1 MSRGADT
8 KANTLWGGGA
18 PERGHSTPL
27 ERLAQLGD
35 ALRGVGAAAILA
47 DAAEP
52 VLIQPA
58 KGRSVKGPA
67 DANANSFPPFPCIPP
82 PPVVSEGEHVP
93 FPEHI
98 PCLTFPH
105 SQTHTHAPLPISTPT
120 RCRPP
125 LCAAWTAATSSC
137 RTAGSRV
144 LPRPSQP
151 PCDPPRHSLRHNGLN
166 ENAMQAVRD
175 AAGSGVSITF
185 DSF

>member
-1 MSRGADT
+1 MHLPSHCAPTPIPRSIENNRIGAE
-8 KANTLWGGGA
+8 GA
-18 PERGHSTPL
+18 S
-27 ERLAQLGD
+27 
-35 ALRGVGAAAILA
+35 ALAAILKETMISNLEC
-47 DAAEP
+47 AAAQWCSLLCQRP
-52 VLIQPA
+52 LTQMRTVSLPSLA
-58 KGRSVKGPA
+58 S
-67 DANANSFPPFPCIPP
+67 PP

-98 PCLTFPH
+98 PCFGPLTFPH

-151 PCDPPRHSLRHNGLN
+151 PCDPPRHSLQYSGLDDK
-166 ENAMQAVRD
+166 AQQVLRD

-185 DSF
+185 